1 MKKFLSYL
9 FVAGIALVIGFFL
22 GAKSPSY
29 ASQKDWETVMKDFNL
44 LSYRA
49 EKVSENFSLH
59 CYFEDSDTFIVSGT
73 LDSIESCHVKL
84 IPKLK
89 KLKGGYFL
97 YLDSK
102 RYLIKLKEDSLI
114 FPRQIEVDG
123 FVFYPCI

>member
-9 FVAGIALVIGFFL
+9 FVAFIALLTGFFL
-22 GAKSPSY
+22 RAEFPSH

-49 EKVSENFSLH
+49 EKVSENFSLR